1 MTITPRLELR
11 QSQSLVMTPR
21 LQQSLKMLRMS
32 NLELAEHVA
41 GIVEANPLLEAP
53 PRAAERPIPTAPAG
67 RAAPAD
73 GAASA
78 IDLVAA
84 TVTLAEHLRAQVRLA
99 RADPPVL
106 AAALA
111 VIEELDPDGYFRSDA
126 GEVALRHGLSG
137 AAVEAGLALV
147 QDCDPSG
154 VGARSLAECLRIQ
167 LRDRGLLEPPLESLL
182 GGLDLLAAGR
192 TAELAARCGVAPQAI
207 SEMLGLL
214 RGLNPKPGA
223 GFAEETV
230 SVVVPDV
237 FVRRT
242 STGWDVELNTETLPR
257 VLVNNVYAQR
267 LRTRDG
273 AALAYIS
280 ECRAQ
285 AGWLVRS
292 LEQRARTILTVA
304 GAVVAHQE
312 HFFARGISG
321 LRPLTQRTLAEK
333 LGLHEST
340 VSRVTAGKYLACERG
355 TFEMHFFFSQAIPM
369 AGGETVSAAA
379 VQDRIRTLIREE
391 IPARTLSDDRIVV
404 ILQRE
409 GIDIAR
415 RTVAKYRDG
424 MGIPSSVMRRRLKTV
439 GASR

>member
-1 MTITPRLELR
+1 MSVTPRLELR

-41 GIVEANPLLEAP
+41 GIVEANPLLEAARP
-53 PRAAERPIPTAPAG
+53 PERPIPAPPAG
-67 RAAPAD
+67 RA
-73 GAASA
+73 GAEGTVSA
-78 IDLVAA
+78 IDLATA
-84 TVTLAEHLRAQVRLA
+84 TVTLAEHLRTQVRLA
-99 RADPPVL
+99 HAEPPAL

-126 GEVALRHGLSG
+126 DEVALRHGLSR
-137 AAVEAGLALV
+137 AALDAGLALV
-147 QDCDPSG
+147 QECEPAG
-154 VGARSLAECLRIQ
+154 VGARGLAECLKLQ
-167 LRDRGLLEPPLESLL
+167 LRDRGLLDPPLEALL
-182 GGLDLLAAGR
+182 AGLDLVAAGR
-192 TAELAARCGVAPQAI
+192 TAELAARCGVSPQAI
-207 SEMLGLL
+207 PEMLGVL
-214 RGLNPKPGA
+214 RGLDPKPGA
-223 GFAEETV
+223 SFAEEAV

-242 STGWDVELNTETLPR
+242 SSGWDVELNTETLPR
-257 VLVNNVYAQR
+257 VLVNNVYAQK
-267 LRTRDG
+267 LNTRDG

-292 LEQRARTILTVA
+292 LEQRARTILAVA
-304 GAVVAHQE
+304 GALVEHQE
-312 HFFARGISG
+312 HFFASGISG
-321 LRPLTQRTLAEK
+321 MRPLSQRMLAEK

-355 TFEMHFFFSQAIPM
+355 TFDMHFFFSQAIPTS
-369 AGGETVSAAA
+369 GGEAVSAAA
-379 VQDRIRTLIREE
+379 VQDRIRSLIQQES
-391 IPARTLSDDRIVV
+391 PARTLSDDGIVV

-424 MGIPSSVMRRRLKTV
+424 MGIPSSVARRRLKSA
-439 GASR
+439 GATR